1 MIATSTTTAT
11 TRHYLPP
18 GRIDDLTGR
27 AIRRLVRMG
36 VSVWGAREL
45 RIVGRRSGLVRSNVV
60 NLLEVDG
67 ARYLVAPRGTTQWV
81 RNLRAA
87 GQGQLRVGRRSEDV
101 TASEVADDA
110 IRVAVLR
117 AYLDRWAWE
126 VGRFFDGVDASS
138 SDEALAEIAPD
149 HPIFVVSVAV

>member
-1 MIATSTTTAT
+1 MTTTSTATAT
-11 TRHYLPP
+11 HYLPP
-18 GRIDDLTGR
+18 GRFDDLTAR

-67 ARYLVAPRGTTQWV
+67 VRYLVAPRGTTQWV

-87 GQGQLRVGRRSEDV
+87 GQGELRVGRRSEDFS
-101 TASEVADDA
+101 AAEVADDA
-110 IRVAVLR
+110 TRVAVLR
-117 AYLDRWAWE
+117 AYLERWAWE

-138 SDEALAEIAPD
+138 SDEALAEIASD
-149 HPIFVVSVAV
+149 HPTFLVEAVA